1 MGCCESNDPNN
12 VRQDDEGGGEMK
24 GSRSGLRKWRRHSTS
39 NQHDV
44 YFRNRENKSSPTNL
58 KEILLDWYVEG
69 VFFLEGGGGFPYLL
83 RCPIMS
89 PVNQFVQGEGE
100 GGGTG
105 TAVRAKLT
113 AAIPFLHHL
122 RFHGDQSVSAS
133 KSLFLVH
140 V

>member
-1 MGCCESNDPNN
+1 
-12 VRQDDEGGGEMK
+12 MK
-24 GSRSGLRKWRRHSTS
+24 GSRSGWRKWRRHSTS

-69 VFFLEGGGGFPYLL
+69 FFFGGGGFPNLL
-83 RCPIMS
+83 RCSIMS
-89 PVNQFVQGEGE
+89 PVNQFVRGEGE
-100 GGGTG
+100 GERGGAG

-122 RFHGDQSVSAS
+122 RFHGDQSVSA
-133 KSLFLVH
+133 KSFFGACLMKALP
-140 V
+140 